1 MAKKIKIFPLTDN
14 PRSSNK
20 EPVRR
25 PLPQKSNYPPIEK
38 RPVETPKKKE

>member
-1 MAKKIKIFPLTDN
+1 MKKNINILPLTFN